1 MAQNKNLELFEANK
15 KSRDYKRLLLLSY
28 SLMMNIRKLG
38 SIETVGVKL
47 KDDIWAELCLK
58 LWFESDWYFCNS
70 TKTGW
75 F

>member
-1 MAQNKNLELFEANK
+1 MALNKNLELFETNK
-15 KSRDYKRLLLLSY
+15 KSRDYKRFLFLSY

-47 KDDIWAELCLK
+47 KDDICAELRLK

-70 TKTGW
+70 AKTGW